1 MRKIKIGARYRHYKG
16 EEYVILHLGRDSDTL
31 DDVVVYQGQYS
42 SDQFG
47 ENPIWV
53 RPLSEFVEEVEVRG
67 VLIKRFECVE
77 ENE

>member
-1 MRKIKIGARYRHYKG
+1 MRKIKIGAKYRHYKG

-53 RPLSEFVEEVEVRG
+53 RPLSEFVEEVEVKG

>member
-16 EEYVILHLGRDSDTL
+16 EEYIILHLGRDSDTL